1 MRNEILKGIAIGL
14 LCIVT
19 VVSAGAF
26 VGFSLSDYEPSAEAQ
41 SGADTGANDTAA
53 EGAGEGS

>member
-1 MRNEILKGIAIGL
+1 MRNEILKGIAVGL

-26 VGFSLSDYEPSAEAQ
+26 VGYSLSDYEPSAQAQ
-41 SGADTGANDTAA
+41 GGVDTAADQSAA
-53 EGAGEGS
+53 EGAEEGS